1 MSNAS
6 DPIDAKLDGWL
17 ADWPAP
23 ERNDGAWENF
33 GSKLDERLAGLEIGQ
48 GEEAW
53 LEAPLPTEPGE
64 GNSDNA
70 VFEAGGAS
78 MSEPESDK
86 PESDK
91 PKKKSLK
98 DFAQRVSVTPPTP
111 SEAKPTASP
120 LPKAGETPLPVSGP
134 RGSSPSLRASASFV
148 SRPPEARDSDS
159 GILDLN
165 AVRKSAASIPDAGAQ
180 PGENGLFDDE
190 AKVAVPVKAPP
201 KKSSAIP
208 IIGGGL
214 VAVLALAAAAI
225 LVVRSSGQSDMSAA
239 EAPMVAA
246 APPPADQAEPAAE
259 KARAAASGLTAEGL
273 ALATASAPAE
283 EPAAPG
289 RAESETDDEA
299 KTAAA
304 KTDDKKEKSDEKAD
318 KQPTDPKDLAGAMA
332 TAVGENGTS
341 KDDDGK
347 KAAGPGVDPGSIPDS
362 PSQGAIQGAIGS
374 VKGAAKGCVAGMDEP
389 SRATITFASNGTVS
403 SVSVSGGAAGKP
415 AAGCIQSALK
425 RARVGPFK
433 RSSFTVGV
441 TLRP

>member
-1 MSNAS
+1 MSKAS

-23 ERNDGAWENF
+23 ERDDGAWENF

-53 LEAPLPTEPGE
+53 LEAPLPAEPGE

-78 MSEPESDK
+78 MSE

-111 SEAKPTASP
+111 SEAKSTESP
-120 LPKAGETPLPVSGP
+120 IPKAGETPMPVSGP

-159 GILDLN
+159 GIVDLN
-165 AVRKSAASIPDAGAQ
+165 AVRKSAASIPDTGAQ

-190 AKVAVPVKAPP
+190 AKVAVPVKVPP
-201 KKSSAIP
+201 KKSSAVP

-214 VAVLALAAAAI
+214 VAVLALAAAAV
-225 LVVRSSGQSDMSAA
+225 LVVRSSGQADMSAA

-246 APPPADQAEPAAE
+246 ASAPAEQAEQAEPAAQ
-259 KARAAASGLTAEGL
+259 KARAAASGLSAEGL
-273 ALATASAPAE
+273 ELAAASDAGAPRE

-289 RAESETDDEA
+289 KSASEHDEP

-304 KTDDKKEKSDEKAD
+304 KTDDKKAKADEKTD
-318 KQPTDPKDLAGAMA
+318 KEPADPKDLAGAMA
-332 TAVGENGTS
+332 TAVGDNGTS

-347 KAAGPGVDPGSIPDS
+347 KAAGPSVDPGSIPES

-403 SVSVSGGAAGKP
+403 SVSVSGGASGKP
-415 AAGCIQSALK
+415 AASCIQSALK